1 MRKDLKNLIELM
13 LSLGFKMKV
22 LTALVLGLNLFVA
35 DKGQEIIRY
44 SVVYNEAIVPIRLE
58 EESYYQKKESR
69 LNPNSK

>member
-1 MRKDLKNLIELM
+1 
-13 LSLGFKMKV
+13 MKV